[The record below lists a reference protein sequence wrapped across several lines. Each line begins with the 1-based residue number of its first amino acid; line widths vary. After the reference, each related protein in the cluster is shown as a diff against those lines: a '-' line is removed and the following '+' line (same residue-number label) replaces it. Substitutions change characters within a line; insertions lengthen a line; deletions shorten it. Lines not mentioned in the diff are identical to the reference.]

1 MPVVSAMTFLQP
13 LFGKSAFLG
22 CQITVIQCG
31 SNRHVKGV
39 QWLGTV
45 KEEVFRKGPGCLSL
59 LTGSDLLW
67 LGGLTCMSKACK
79 IKSSVGHS
87 AGLRTAVI
95 QVVVCHLKRKI
106 AAKLLK
112 LNML

>member
-1 MPVVSAMTFLQP
+1 MALSKR
-13 LFGKSAFLG
+13 KSCVRVL
-22 CQITVIQCG
+22 V
-31 SNRHVKGV
+31 
-39 QWLGTV
+39 
-45 KEEVFRKGPGCLSL
+45 CLSL

-67 LGGLTCMSKACK
+67 LVGLTCMSKACK

-87 AGLRTAVI
+87 AVLHASTI
-95 QVVVCHLKRKI
+95 QVAVCHLKIKI